1 MKQLRKQAREAVLQA
16 LYAKSLSEEDSKK
29 VLIDINLRYEFDEP
43 TKEFVHDLFYATIEN
58 EQSISSQIE
67 LHLKNWSIE
76 RINLIDK
83 IILQMSLAEMIH
95 LKQYDISHKITISTA
110 IENAKKFSSDESI
123 AFVNGILD
131 SIFKKQ

>member
-16 LYAKSLSEEDSKK
+16 LYSKSLSNEEPEKI
-29 VLIDINLRYEFDEP
+29 LLDINARYNFDEP
-43 TKEFVHDLFYATIEN
+43 TKEFVHDLFYASIKN
-58 EQSISSQIE
+58 EPSISSQIE
-67 LHLKNWSIE
+67 LHLNNWSIE

-95 LKQYDISHKITISTA
+95 LKQYDISYKITISTA

>member
-1 MKQLRKQAREAVLQA
+1 
-16 LYAKSLSEEDSKK
+16 
-29 VLIDINLRYEFDEP
+29 
-43 TKEFVHDLFYATIEN
+43 
-58 EQSISSQIE
+58 
-67 LHLKNWSIE
+67 
-76 RINLIDK
+76 
-83 IILQMSLAEMIH
+83 MIH

>member
-16 LYAKSLSEEDSKK
+16 LYSKSLSNEEPEKI
-29 VLIDINLRYEFDEP
+29 LLDINARYNFDEP
-43 TKEFVHDLFYATIEN
+43 TKEFVRDLFYASIKN
-58 EQSISSQIE
+58 ELSISSQIE
-67 LHLKNWSIE
+67 LHLNNWSIE

>member
-67 LHLKNWSIE
+67 LQLKNWSIE